1 MDVDNR
7 KMEKHVLKE
16 RMKSLDLCDS
26 FQKVFG
32 VRLIKFWS
40 GNITGFDIV
49 GFDEHLRVPN
59 NVSLATHIQ
68 ETYGQRGTDI
78 INALLA

>member
-1 MDVDNR
+1 MDM
-7 KMEKHVLKE
+7 KKHVLKE
-16 RMKSLDLCDS
+16 RMKSLDLCEP

-32 VRLIKFWS
+32 VRLIKFWG

-49 GFDEHLRVPN
+49 GFDEHLCVPK
-59 NVSLATHIQ
+59 NVSLATHVQ
-68 ETYGQRGTDI
+68 ETYGQQGTDT